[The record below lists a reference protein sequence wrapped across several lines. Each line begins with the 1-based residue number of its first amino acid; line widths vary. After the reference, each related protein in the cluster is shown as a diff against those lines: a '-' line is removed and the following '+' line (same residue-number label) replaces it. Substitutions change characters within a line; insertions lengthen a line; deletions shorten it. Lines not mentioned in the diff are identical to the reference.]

1 MSKPEPQ
8 MVCTTDHFFV
18 LELRDRIEQG
28 SPLAPE
34 EWEYLQR
41 VLDKIELDSLQE
53 DGFPEEWT

>member
-8 MVCTTDHFFV
+8 MVCLTDHFVV
-18 LELRDRIEQG
+18 LSLRDRLERG

-34 EWEYLQR
+34 EWQYLQR